1 MNVTKNI
8 YESPKFLFN
17 PPLTSTPQFSRP
29 ISTVVFDE
37 RCPSIR
43 NDVTNKTMITKCAL
57 VSADDTSCEATEYN
71 QPETHNEMH
80 WIEID
85 VFPAN
90 EILKKTGSNND
101 TVIEKG
107 SSTSSAQ
114 LTTNRSQLDG
124 ERKRKR
130 RKRKCICYKKPSKKV
145 KHQTE
150 NQETIKKHDPR
161 CHSVSKSA
169 TRRLSITKS
178 LQKWSNI
185 SKSATRKKSNETKL
199 PLYALNRL
207 NETVCSNNSSLVYT
221 PTTMSSTPLCFL
233 MKDDTSSN
241 SKANCMKLGFTAS
254 YNHTKSCET
263 TNSIGSYHCDESWSD
278 VPLDCLL

>member
-8 YESPKFLFN
+8 YESPKFHFN
-17 PPLTSTPQFSRP
+17 PPLTSTPQFSGP
-29 ISTVVFDE
+29 ISTVVSDE
-37 RCPSIR
+37 SCPSIR
-43 NDVTNKTMITKCAL
+43 NDVTNKTMITKLAL
-57 VSADDTSCEATEYN
+57 VSEDDTSCEATEDN
-71 QPETHNEMH
+71 QPETHNEMN

-90 EILKKTGSNND
+90 EISEKSGSNND

-107 SSTSSAQ
+107 SSASHPQ
-114 LTTNRSQLDG
+114 LTTNGSQLDG
-124 ERKRKR
+124 ERKRK

-150 NQETIKKHDPR
+150 NQETIKKLDPR

-185 SKSATRKKSNETKL
+185 SKNATRKKSNETKL

-207 NETVCSNNSSLVYT
+207 NATVCSNNSSLVYT
-221 PTTMSSTPLCFL
+221 PTTTSSTPLCFL

-241 SKANCMKLGFTAS
+241 SKVNCMKLGFPAC

-263 TNSIGSYHCDESWSD
+263 TNSIGSYCCDESWSD